1 MQFST
6 ILLIAFC
13 TVASVLSGAME
24 LPKKYHGGAGARPAT
39 KTKSP
44 QVKANVSAQID
55 KWLRDIESVSSFVD
69 TFSSIAN
76 PKIISSM
83 AATAFAVAQNE
94 GASNAVLQQD
104 VKLDASGRAAAQV
117 LIGKFNI
124 IGPAINDTI
133 TNPGNPQKNLHAI
146 NSARYSYLIWLY
158 IGALFMLTL

>member
-13 TVASVLSGAME
+13 PVASVLSGAME

-83 AATAFAVAQNE
+83 AATAFAAAQNE

-104 VKLDASGRAAAQV
+104 VKLDASGRAAAQGMCAISEEGEV
-117 LIGKFNI
+117 QAAAASAVSITVPHRRTP
-124 IGPAINDTI
+124 PACTAAAAA
-133 TNPGNPQKNLHAI
+133 T
-146 NSARYSYLIWLY
+146 SCE
-158 IGALFMLTL
+158 